1 MAKSYLIV
9 SIEIT
14 DPVRY
19 AEYVRVVPATLDPY
33 GGQYL
38 ARGGRSERLEGTW
51 DPKRMVVLEFETF
64 ERARSWWASEDYR
77 GPKALR
83 QSAAVTNM
91 ILVEGV

>member
-1 MAKSYLIV
+1 MASYLIV

-14 DPVRY
+14 DPAQY
-19 AEYVRVVPATLDPY
+19 AEYVKVVPATLAKY
-33 GGQYL
+33 GGKYL
-38 ARGGRSERLEGTW
+38 VRGGKAERLEGAW
-51 DPKRMVVLEFETF
+51 EPKRMVVLEFDSF
-64 ERARSWWASEDYR
+64 ARAKEWWSCDDYT